1 VSAEIIETKVKEL
14 LTRKY
19 CLDSQET
26 IELLSICDNLTEDL
40 IELEEQNLQF
50 YFKMLQHL
58 SAFFKSEIL
67 FFSEKMEKAQ
77 KSYQKLKNALSE
89 TQTEFPDL
97 YSKWQYHIDR
107 LIHRLDA
114 RIQETRA
121 RIAQLNN
128 DLVQADV
135 LYVETINRYS
145 QELEMEQQHNDYE
158 HYFNTLGNTF
168 RTTGQL
174 YFVRGDSN
182 QTNGDLYE
190 AIKNFKKARF
200 LGQPSLNTIIKEI
213 IKKTKENTF
222 QKLEKQAELLFNQGL
237 EYSEKEYYDKAKI
250 NYHKAAQ
257 VFRALNRLSPN
268 LEYKLQ
274 EQIQLSTY
282 YEADAKNLMAQDN
295 NEQAAIQFSNASL
308 VLKRMLEDLPLETLK
323 ERFES
328 QIVYFDAMQLYCT
341 AVTEYDNMEPKA
353 LDHFKEAELQ
363 LEEVKEKA
371 SELQNIPL
379 LNNCTEALKKISSYQ
394 EIAKLMFN
402 QDDFD
407 VDRN

>member
-1 VSAEIIETKVKEL
+1 MSTEIIEIKVKEL
-14 LTRKY
+14 LTHKY
-19 CLDSQET
+19 CQDSQEA
-26 IELLSICDNLTEDL
+26 IELLSLCDNLTEEL
-40 IELEEQNLQF
+40 IDHEDQNQQF

-58 SAFFKSEIL
+58 SIFLKSEIH
-67 FFSEKMEKAQ
+67 FFSEKMEKAH
-77 KSYQKLKNALSE
+77 KSYQKLKSSLSE
-89 TQTEFPDL
+89 TQTEYPDL

-121 RIAQLNN
+121 RIAHANN
-128 DLVQADV
+128 DYVQADV

-145 QELEMEQQHNDYE
+145 QELEIEQQNNDYE

-174 YFVRGDSN
+174 YLVRGENN
-182 QTNGDLYE
+182 QMNRDFYE

-200 LGQPSLNTIIKEI
+200 LGQTALNDIIGTTRQ
-213 IKKTKENTF
+213 KTKENTF
-222 QKLEKQAELLFNQGL
+222 QRLERQAELLFNQGL
-237 EYSEKEYYDKAKI
+237 EYSEKECYDKAKI

-257 VFRALNRLSPN
+257 VFRALNRLNPN

-295 NEQAAIQFSNASL
+295 NNEAATQFSNASL
-308 VLKRMLEDLPLETLK
+308 VLKHMLEKLPLDNLK

-328 QIVYFDAMQLYCT
+328 QIIYFDAMQLYCV

-353 LDHFKEAELQ
+353 LDHFKKAKLQ

-371 SELQNIPL
+371 SELNNIPL
-379 LNNCTEALKKISSYQ
+379 LNNCIEALKKISSYQ

-402 QDDFD
+402 QEDSENDL
-407 VDRN
+407 N